1 MTSSSHLMAHLRSLG
16 ESIERGLLLLENI
29 RVVHL
34 RILMKLWHYWPIS
47 QEFWVT
53 KYLLL
58 LELRHRL
65 LRYQHRLYLL
75 VVVSTTQINLYWWIR
90 LSLLSTMLSMLI
102 QCGNSSSCWSLLSC
116 LLALNKLELCNLILI

>member
-1 MTSSSHLMAHLRSLG
+1 MG
-16 ESIERGLLLLENI
+16 ESVERGLLLLENI

-34 RILMKLWHYWPIS
+34 RILMKLRHYWPIS
-47 QEFWVT
+47 QEFRVT

-65 LRYQHRLYLL
+65 LLYQHLLHLL
-75 VVVSTTQINLYWWIR
+75 VVVSTTQINLYRWIR
-90 LSLLSTMLSMLI
+90 LSLLSTMLSMPI
-102 QCGNSSSCWSLLSC
+102 RCGNSSSYWSLLSC